1 MNCIGDRKMYDSH
14 VLEGHDGDV
23 FITLDPQYHPIQ
35 PDKSCPESVAI
46 YNEHKDLAA
55 EYLKVQEEIQIQS
68 QRMESLAGLAERLN
82 ETEEQYFDSTED
94 PDEEEEVR
102 KLEEEKESLLQLHR
116 DLKQQLDL
124 IQKNKLKS
132 CPSPS
137 PSSSSSSG
145 GSGGWVASPH
155 PT

>member
-14 VLEGHDGDV
+14 VLDGHDGDV

-35 PDKSCPESVAI
+35 PDKSCPDSVAI

-82 ETEEQYFDSTED
+82 ETEEEYFDTTD
-94 PDEEEEVR
+94 PDDEEEVR
-102 KLEEEKESLLQLHR
+102 ELEQEKETLLQLHR

-124 IQKNKLKS
+124 IQNNKLKS

-137 PSSSSSSG
+137 PSSSTSSSG
-145 GSGGWVASPH
+145 GWLTHPH